1 MKFLLKNVALPEGGG
16 KISAKI
22 AEIFYAAFY
31 SDFAV
36 KNFKSPKNRISAI
49 FAGISDPPPLWKSQ
63 NFENKFHFRGRSTS
77 DFSLNWEEFLNFDTL
92 SGLFRKATFLNF
104 PSLFFPNFA

>member
-22 AEIFYAAFY
+22 AEIRSKFRENYANTFC

-49 FAGISDPPPLWKSQ
+49 FAEILPPPPLG
-63 NFENKFHFRGRSTS
+63 EPHF
-77 DFSLNWEEFLNFDTL
+77 
-92 SGLFRKATFLNF
+92 
-104 PSLFFPNFA
+104 